1 MTPCEMLLYR
11 VDSYRRGVFL
21 GSSVA
26 LIRADNEQE
35 WLAHW
40 NRTDHASGCVFRV
53 TLAER
58 YPIPA
63 A

>member
-11 VDSYRRGVFL
+11 INAYRNGVFL
-21 GSSVA
+21 SSSIA
-26 LIRADNEQE
+26 LIRADTEHE

-40 NRTDHASGCVFRV
+40 NRTDHAGGCVYRV

-58 YPIPA
+58 YPVPA
-63 A
+63 